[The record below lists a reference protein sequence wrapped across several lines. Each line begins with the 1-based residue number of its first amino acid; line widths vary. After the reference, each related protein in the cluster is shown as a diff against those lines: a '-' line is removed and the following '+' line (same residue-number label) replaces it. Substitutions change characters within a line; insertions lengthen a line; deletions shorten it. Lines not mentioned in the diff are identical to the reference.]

1 MYKTSLFWFV
11 VATALLSLICVAG
24 AVVFWDWLR
33 PAVPYRVSN
42 SETLRNVGLL
52 VGGALAFVFALWR
65 VLVAERQSGT
75 AQRQANT
82 AQQSL
87 LHERY
92 DRGAQMLGSSVLTVR
107 LGGIYIL
114 ARLASEHPAQYHVDV
129 TRLFCVFVR
138 LRENGNGVSCH
149 PETDDEQDQQMPT
162 LRADIQDVM
171 QAIGSRSGAGIHF
184 EQAEGFKLY
193 LRDANVSYL
202 QVQDANFSKAW
213 LTNAN
218 LSHAVMPRANLSY
231 ARLRRANLSGTQL
244 RNADL
249 SEATL
254 WGANLSGTILQ
265 NANLSGT
272 DLCGVDARNIYN
284 APANGLTQA
293 QLDTACAAPDNPP
306 KLEGVRDAETGNP
319 LIWCGKPYMTKQ
331 A

>member
-1 MYKTSLFWFV
+1 MPATVRFRCAPVSQQCQARAVLAGCGNSGGQEERERSMYKTSLFWFV

-33 PAVPYRVSN
+33 PAVPYRVPN

-52 VGGALAFVFALWR
+52 VGGVLAFVFALWR
-65 VLVAERQSGT
+65 VLVSEHQSGT

-171 QAIGSRSGAGIHF
+171 QAIGSRSRAGIHY

-193 LRDANVSYL
+193 LRDANVSHL
-202 QVQDANFSKAW
+202 QVQDAHFSGAW

-231 ARLRRANLSGTQL
+231 ARLRLANFRVHSSGTQTCL
-244 RNADL
+244 RPSSGAQTSL
-249 SEATL
+249 GRYCRTL
-254 WGANLSGTILQ
+254 TCL
-265 NANLSGT
+265 
-272 DLCGVDARNIYN
+272 ARTCAESMR
-284 APANGLTQA
+284 APASIMCRPT
-293 QLDTACAAPDNPP
+293 D
-306 KLEGVRDAETGNP
+306 
-319 LIWCGKPYMTKQ
+319 
-331 A
+331 